1 MNISPV
7 LLSTKKLLEIKNGVP
22 QSDLDLMFDA
32 LLEQGRRNFIKALIA
47 VSASTAIIIVALLL
61 FAR

>member
-1 MNISPV
+1 MNVSPSI
-7 LLSTKKLLEIKNGVP
+7 LSTKKLLEIKNGDP

-32 LLEQGRRNFIKALIA
+32 LLVQGRRNFKKALIA